1 MTPPP
6 PPQKEFWKKK
16 HSHHTCFDLN
26 PHLCINSDLHLK
38 SASDTNLQAI
48 EHAKK
53 KKTTS
58 MADRCH
64 RSSQKQ
70 RAAGCCRHCVV
81 AGSTSSKC
89 VVTGF
94 VFASASLDNH
104 HSVLLDK
111 LLPAG
116 ANVRCDNVKNFR
128 TESKQ
133 DYSVY
138 T

>member
-1 MTPPP
+1 
-6 PPQKEFWKKK
+6 
-16 HSHHTCFDLN
+16 
-26 PHLCINSDLHLK
+26 
-38 SASDTNLQAI
+38 
-48 EHAKK
+48 
-53 KKTTS
+53 